1 MKVLNYS
8 LETDSEKEAEKRNY
22 TTMQGTHHE
31 VDGITQE
38 AEIQEYMKK
47 TGCDLLTAS
56 AFVLDKKEKRDYEL
70 KKQEPGMV
78 EIGGQFYKQSGVED
92 DSQIKKYQKDNNCNY
107 ETAAYQVLG

>member
-8 LETDSEKEAEKRNY
+8 LETDQEKDVKKKTY
-22 TTMQGTHHE
+22 STIQGTRHE

-78 EIGGQFYKQSGVED
+78 EIGGQFYKLSGVED
-92 DSQIKKYQKDNNCNY
+92 DSQIKKYQKDNNVNL
-107 ETAAYQVLG
+107 ETAAYQVLD